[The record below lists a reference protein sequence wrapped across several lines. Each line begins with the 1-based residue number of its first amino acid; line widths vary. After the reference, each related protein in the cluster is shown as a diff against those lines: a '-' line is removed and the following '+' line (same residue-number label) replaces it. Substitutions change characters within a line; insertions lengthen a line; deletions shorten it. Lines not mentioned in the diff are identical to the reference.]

1 MRLFLALELEP
12 ATAGEIH
19 AAVAP
24 LRLTSAPPGT
34 ADSPRSPE
42 RALAWVPAHKLHLT
56 VKFLGDGDDAR
67 VAALA
72 AATDRVAARHR
83 SLDITLAGVG
93 AFPNFRRPRVVWL
106 GAEGESRLELL
117 HHDVEVAAAD
127 LGYEVE
133 GRPFRPH
140 VTLARVRQPLSADQA
155 RALARAARA
164 VTYSAI
170 AFVDRLTLFD
180 SATGES
186 GAHYRRLHVATL
198 GGR

>member
-24 LRLTSAPPGT
+24 HRLTSAPPGT

-106 GAEGESRLELL
+106 GAEGESQLELL

-170 AFVDRLTLFD
+170 AFADRLTLFD

>member
-12 ATAGEIH
+12 ATAGEIY

-24 LRLTSAPPGT
+24 LRSVSVPPKT
-34 ADSPRSPE
+34 PDTLRAPE
-42 RALAWVPAHKLHLT
+42 RALAWVPEHKLHLT

-72 AATDRVAARHR
+72 NTADRIASHHR
-83 SLDITLAGVG
+83 ALDVTLAGVG

-106 GAEGESRLELL
+106 GAQGEPQLELL

-127 LGYEVE
+127 VGYEVE

-140 VTLARVRQPLSADQA
+140 ITLARVRQPLSADHA

-164 VTYSAI
+164 VSYSAI
-170 AFVDRLTLFD
+170 ASMDRLTLFD
-180 SATGES
+180 SATSES

>member
-24 LRLTSAPPGT
+24 LRSTSTPPGT
-34 ADSPRSPE
+34 VDAERAPE
-42 RALAWVPAHKLHLT
+42 RALSWVPVHKLHLT

-67 VAALA
+67 VAALGDA
-72 AATDRVAARHR
+72 LDRVAERHR
-83 SLDITLAGVG
+83 ALDITLAGVG

-106 GAEGESRLELL
+106 GVEAEPRLELL
-117 HHDVEVAAAD
+117 HHDVEVAAVDA
-127 LGYEVE
+127 GYEVE

-140 VTLARVRQPLSADQA
+140 ITLARVRAALSTDRA

-164 VTYSAI
+164 VSYSAT
-170 AFVDRLTLFD
+170 AYVDRLTLFD
-180 SATGES
+180 SATGGS

-198 GGR
+198 GGS